1 MLRRFPHIAA
11 ASLAALALVLSACSG
26 STPTDQQPASQ
37 SSKASETTQNST
49 DPTGQKESDPAQN
62 STNPTER
69 EPDPALDSKI
79 LTGEVAGVTLKKA
92 DTLPDLDNAL
102 QDTDAQIE
110 PAGCLKT
117 GITQIGAGA
126 QAITKAGV
134 ESLVLSSDSAAPG
147 KYKEYAQRC
156 SSVSGTAAGS
166 PFKQNLEMQQT
177 PDVGGVA
184 DLVAVMNSS
193 DTTVNGKALSTKAYL
208 LIGSINGNTVIAQS
222 LTLNGG
228 EPSTETATELFKAQ
242 VEKLK
247 G

>member
-1 MLRRFPHIAA
+1 MFRRFPHIAA
-11 ASLAALALVLSACSG
+11 TSLAALALALSACSG

-37 SSKASETTQNST
+37 SSKASETAQNST
-49 DPTGQKESDPAQN
+49 DPTD
-62 STNPTER
+62 PTER

-156 SSVSGTAAGS
+156 SSVSGTVAGS

-193 DTTVNGKALSTKAYL
+193 DTTVKGKAVKANAYL
-208 LIGSINGNTVIAQS
+208 LIGSVNGTTVVAQS
-222 LTLNGG
+222 TTFTDQA
-228 EPSTETATELFKAQ
+228 PSPETTTELFKAQ

>member
-11 ASLAALALVLSACSG
+11 ASLAALALALSACSG

-37 SSKASETTQNST
+37 SSKASETT
-49 DPTGQKESDPAQN
+49 QN

>member
-11 ASLAALALVLSACSG
+11 ASLAALALALSACSG

-37 SSKASETTQNST
+37 SPKASETAQNST
-49 DPTGQKESDPAQN
+49 DPTD
-62 STNPTER
+62 PTER

-102 QDTDAQIE
+102 QDANAQIE

-126 QAITKAGV
+126 QAITTAGI

-156 SSVSGTAAGS
+156 SSVSGTVAGS

-193 DTTVNGKALSTKAYL
+193 DTTVKGKAVKTNAYL
-208 LIGSINGNTVIAQS
+208 LIGSVNGTTVVAQS
-222 LTLNGG
+222 TTFTGQA
-228 EPSTETATELFKAQ
+228 PSPETATELFKAQ

>member
-11 ASLAALALVLSACSG
+11 ASLAALALALSACSG

-49 DPTGQKESDPAQN
+49 
-62 STNPTER
+62 NPTER

-79 LTGEVAGVTLKKA
+79 LTGEVAGVTLEEL
-92 DTLPDLDNAL
+92 DQLPNLDDLFEGVDV
-102 QDTDAQIE
+102 QIE

-126 QAITKAGV
+126 QAITTAGI

-156 SSVSGTAAGS
+156 SSVSGTVAGS

-193 DTTVNGKALSTKAYL
+193 DTTVKGKAVKTNAYL
-208 LIGSINGNTVIAQS
+208 LIGSVNGTTVVAQS
-222 LTLNGG
+222 TTFTGQA
-228 EPSTETATELFKAQ
+228 PSPETAAELFKAQ

>member
-37 SSKASETTQNST
+37 SSKASETAQNST
-49 DPTGQKESDPAQN
+49 DPTD
-62 STNPTER
+62 PTER

-126 QAITKAGV
+126 QAITTAGI

-156 SSVSGTAAGS
+156 SSVSGTVAGS

-193 DTTVNGKALSTKAYL
+193 DTTVKGKAVKTNAYL
-208 LIGSINGNTVIAQS
+208 LIGSVNGTTVVAQS
-222 LTLNGG
+222 TTFTGQA
-228 EPSTETATELFKAQ
+228 PSPETAAELFKAQ

>member
-11 ASLAALALVLSACSG
+11 ASLAALALALSACSG

-37 SSKASETTQNST
+37 SSKASETT
-49 DPTGQKESDPAQN
+49 QN

-102 QDTDAQIE
+102 QDANAQIE

-126 QAITKAGV
+126 QAITTAGI

-156 SSVSGTAAGS
+156 SSVSGTVAGS
-166 PFKQNLEMQQT
+166 PVKQNLEMQQT

-193 DTTVNGKALSTKAYL
+193 DTTVKGKAVKTNAYL
-208 LIGSINGNTVIAQS
+208 LIGSVNGTTVVAQS
-222 LTLNGG
+222 TTFTGQA
-228 EPSTETATELFKAQ
+228 PSPETATELFKAQ

>member
-37 SSKASETTQNST
+37 SSKASETAQNST
-49 DPTGQKESDPAQN
+49 DPTD
-62 STNPTER
+62 PTER

-156 SSVSGTAAGS
+156 SSVSGTVAGS

-193 DTTVNGKALSTKAYL
+193 DTTVKGKAVKANAYL
-208 LIGSINGNTVIAQS
+208 LIGSVNGTTVVAQS
-222 LTLNGG
+222 TTFTGQA
-228 EPSTETATELFKAQ
+228 PSPETAAELFKAQ

>member
-37 SSKASETTQNST
+37 SSKASETAQNST
-49 DPTGQKESDPAQN
+49 DPTD
-62 STNPTER
+62 PTER

-156 SSVSGTAAGS
+156 SSVSGTVAGS

-193 DTTVNGKALSTKAYL
+193 DATVKGKAVKANAYL
-208 LIGSINGNTVIAQS
+208 LIGSVNGTTVVAQS
-222 LTLNGG
+222 TTFTGQA
-228 EPSTETATELFKAQ
+228 PSPETAAELFKAQ

>member
-11 ASLAALALVLSACSG
+11 ASLAALALALSACSG

-49 DPTGQKESDPAQN
+49 DPTD
-62 STNPTER
+62 PTER

-156 SSVSGTAAGS
+156 SSVSGTVAGS

-193 DTTVNGKALSTKAYL
+193 DTTVKGKAVKANAYL
-208 LIGSINGNTVIAQS
+208 LIGSVNGTTVVAQS
-222 LTLNGG
+222 TTFTGQA
-228 EPSTETATELFKAQ
+228 PSPETAAELFKAQ

>member
-1 MLRRFPHIAA
+1 MFRRFPHIAA

-37 SSKASETTQNST
+37 SSKASETAQNST
-49 DPTGQKESDPAQN
+49 DPTD
-62 STNPTER
+62 PTER

-156 SSVSGTAAGS
+156 SSVSGTVAGS

-193 DTTVNGKALSTKAYL
+193 DTTVKGKAVKANAYL
-208 LIGSINGNTVIAQS
+208 LIGSVNGTTVVAQS
-222 LTLNGG
+222 TTFTGQA
-228 EPSTETATELFKAQ
+228 PSPETAAELFKAQ

>member
-11 ASLAALALVLSACSG
+11 ASLAALALALSACSG

-37 SSKASETTQNST
+37 SSKASETAQNST
-49 DPTGQKESDPAQN
+49 DPTD
-62 STNPTER
+62 PTER

-134 ESLVLSSDSAAPG
+134 ESLVLSSDAAAPG

-156 SSVSGTAAGS
+156 SSVSGTVAGS

-193 DTTVNGKALSTKAYL
+193 DTTVKGKAVKANAYL
-208 LIGSINGNTVIAQS
+208 LIGSVNGTTVVAQS
-222 LTLNGG
+222 TTFTGQA
-228 EPSTETATELFKAQ
+228 PSPETAAELFKAQ

>member
-11 ASLAALALVLSACSG
+11 ASLAALALALSACSG

-37 SSKASETTQNST
+37 SSKASETT
-49 DPTGQKESDPAQN
+49 QN

-126 QAITKAGV
+126 QAITTAGI

-156 SSVSGTAAGS
+156 SSVSGTVAGS

-193 DTTVNGKALSTKAYL
+193 DTTVKGKAVKTNAYL
-208 LIGSINGNTVIAQS
+208 LIGSVNGTTVVAQS
-222 LTLNGG
+222 TTFTGQA
-228 EPSTETATELFKAQ
+228 PSPETAAELFKAQ

>member
-49 DPTGQKESDPAQN
+49 
-62 STNPTER
+62 NPTER

-102 QDTDAQIE
+102 QDANAQIE

-126 QAITKAGV
+126 QAITTAGI

-156 SSVSGTAAGS
+156 SSVSGTVAGS
-166 PFKQNLEMQQT
+166 PVKQNLEMQQT

-193 DTTVNGKALSTKAYL
+193 DTTVKGKAVKTNAYL
-208 LIGSINGNTVIAQS
+208 LIGSVNGTTVVAQS
-222 LTLNGG
+222 TTFTGQA
-228 EPSTETATELFKAQ
+228 PSPETATELFKAQ